1 MSSSISSSSAEPSIT
16 VVIGSNAP
24 PERLASCLEA
34 LEPQRDGVEVRV
46 HEGAESPQD
55 LRDRFPWASYTTS
68 PGALVPYHWR
78 DGIDAANGDIVA
90 LTIAQMIPSPDW
102 ISSIRGALE
111 SHDAAGGAI
120 EPGRGLRAADWGE
133 YFCRYAPDMLPFEA
147 RDNPELPGDNAAFR
161 RALLESVHDFT
172 REGFWEPV
180 ACRELS
186 RRGVELWHTPQ
197 LVMHQGRSAGFAAF
211 CRQRLAHGRLY
222 GHQRGAHFSKPRN
235 VLGVLAAPVVP
246 VLMTARVLK
255 RVFARRRLRLRAVA
269 VLPWIVAFNVVWAYA
284 EARGHLDVA
293 RGR

>member
-1 MSSSISSSSAEPSIT
+1 MSSSISSSSAEASIT

-46 HEGAESPQD
+46 HEGAESPPE

-78 DGIDAANGDIVA
+78 DGIDAAHGEIVA

-102 ISSIRGALE
+102 IGSIRHALE

-120 EPGRGLRAADWGE
+120 EPGSGLGAADWGE

-161 RALLESVHDFT
+161 RAL
-172 REGFWEPV
+172 P
-180 ACRELS
+180 
-186 RRGVELWHTPQ
+186 
-197 LVMHQGRSAGFAAF
+197 
-211 CRQRLAHGRLY
+211 
-222 GHQRGAHFSKPRN
+222 
-235 VLGVLAAPVVP
+235 
-246 VLMTARVLK
+246 
-255 RVFARRRLRLRAVA
+255 
-269 VLPWIVAFNVVWAYA
+269 
-284 EARGHLDVA
+284 
-293 RGR
+293 